1 VKLNRG
7 SFVLGHQLT
16 SDQLDARILN
26 YPTITVPERK
36 TTLNTSPVGIDRA
49 ILFDD
54 GAYNNRDIQLIIG
67 FEGKQ
72 ADSNIQKFLSALDT
86 GKYIDFQMY
95 SDPDYTYQVIR
106 QSTGTIARPTYSDSY
121 RELTITLSSAPYRYV
136 APAQA
141 PATITRTTLT
151 LVNPTNYVAKP
162 YIKIIGDNNVILRI
176 NGVEYNFTNVT
187 GSIELDSAMQNVWR
201 VNNGVMINENAKMA
215 VGPFPTL
222 KPGNN
227 TLWVSSGNATIEPR
241 WRTL

>member
-1 VKLNRG
+1 MERG

-36 TTLNTSPVGIDRA
+36 HMLNTTPVGIDRA

-72 ADSNIQKFLSALDT
+72 SNSNIQKFLSVLDT

-106 QSTGTIARPTYSDSY
+106 QSTGIIARPTYSDSY

-136 APAQA
+136 APVKA
-141 PATITRTTLT
+141 ATITTATST

-162 YIKIIGDNNVILRI
+162 YIKIVGDGGITLTV
-176 NGVEYNFTNVT
+176 NGVDYKFTNVT

-201 VNNGVMINENAKMA
+201 VNGNVLVNENAKMA

-222 KPGNN
+222 KPGSN
-227 TLWVSSGNATIEPR
+227 TIKLSTGTATIEPR

>member
-1 VKLNRG
+1 MERG

-26 YPTITVPERK
+26 YPTITIPERK
-36 TTLNTSPVGIDRA
+36 TTLNTTPVGIDRA

-54 GAYNNRDIQLIIG
+54 GAYNNRDIQLILG

-72 ADSNIQKFLSALDT
+72 ADSNIQNFLSALDT
-86 GKYIDFQMY
+86 GKYVDFQMY

-222 KPGNN
+222 RPGIN

>member
-1 VKLNRG
+1 MERG

-36 TTLNTSPVGIDRA
+36 HTLNTTPVGIDRA

-72 ADSNIQKFLSALDT
+72 SNSNIQKFLSALDT

-136 APAQA
+136 EPAQT
-141 PATITRTTLT
+141 ATITTNQST
-151 LVNPTNYVAKP
+151 LVNPTKYLAKP
-162 YIKIIGDNNVILRI
+162 YIRIVGDGAITLTV
-176 NGVEYNFTNVT
+176 NGVDYKFTNVT
-187 GSIELDSAMQNVWR
+187 GSIELDSAMQNVWW
-201 VNNGVMINENAKMA
+201 VNGGVMVNENAKMA
-215 VGPFPTL
+215 IGPFPTL
-222 KPGNN
+222 KPDNN
-227 TLWVSSGNATIEPR
+227 TVKVSTGTATIEPR

>member
-1 VKLNRG
+1 MNRG

>member
-1 VKLNRG
+1 MERG

-16 SDQLDARILN
+16 SDQLNARILN

-36 TTLNTSPVGIDRA
+36 MTLNTSPVGIDRA

-54 GAYNNRDIQLIIG
+54 GAYNNRDIQLILG

-136 APAQA
+136 APAPE
-141 PATITRTTLT
+141 PATITRSTLT

-162 YIKIIGDNNVILRI
+162 YIKIVGSGSITLTI

-215 VGPFPTL
+215 IGPFPTL

>member
-1 VKLNRG
+1 MNRG

-16 SDQLDARILN
+16 SDQLNARVLN

-72 ADSNIQKFLSALDT
+72 AESNIQKFLSALDT
-86 GKYIDFQMY
+86 GKYVDFQMY
-95 SDPDYTYQVIR
+95 SDPDYIYQVVR
-106 QSTGTIARPTYSDSY
+106 QSSGTIARPTYSDSY
-121 RELTITLSSAPYRYV
+121 RELTITLSSAPFRYV
-136 APAQA
+136 TPAET
-141 PATITRTTLT
+141 ATITTSASM
-151 LVNPTNYVAKP
+151 LVNPTNFVAKP
-162 YIKIIGDNNVILRI
+162 YIKIVGDGNITLNV
-176 NGVEYNFTNVT
+176 NGTPYKFANVT

-201 VNNGVMINENAKMA
+201 VNNTVMVNENAKMA
-215 VGPFPTL
+215 IGPFPTL
-222 KPGNN
+222 KPGKNA
-227 TLWVSSGNATIEPR
+227 VSLSAGTATIEPR

>member
-1 VKLNRG
+1 MN
-7 SFVLGHQLT
+7 
-16 SDQLDARILN
+16 
-26 YPTITVPERK
+26 
-36 TTLNTSPVGIDRA
+36 TTPVGIDRA

-72 ADSNIQKFLSALDT
+72 SNSNIQKFLSALDT

-106 QSTGTIARPTYSDSY
+106 QSTGIIARPTYSDSY

-136 APAQA
+136 APVKT
-141 PATITRTTLT
+141 ATITTATST

-162 YIKIIGDNNVILRI
+162 YIKIVGDGGITLTV
-176 NGVEYNFTNVT
+176 NGVDYKFTNVT

-201 VNNGVMINENAKMA
+201 VNGNVLVNENAKMA

-222 KPGNN
+222 KPGSN
-227 TLWVSSGNATIEPR
+227 TIKLSTGTATIEPR

>member
-1 VKLNRG
+1 MERG

-16 SDQLDARILN
+16 SDQLNARILN
-26 YPTITVPERK
+26 YPTIAVPERK
-36 TTLNTSPVGIDRA
+36 MMLNTSPVGIDRA

-72 ADSNIQKFLSALDT
+72 ADSNIQKFLSVLDT

-106 QSTGTIARPTYSDSY
+106 QSTGTIARPTYSDGY
-121 RELTITLSSAPYRYV
+121 RELTIMLSAAPYRYV
-136 APAQA
+136 APAQTE
-141 PATITRTTLT
+141 TITTLIST

-162 YIKIIGDNNVILRI
+162 YIKIVGSGSITLTI
-176 NGVEYNFTNVT
+176 NGTDYRFSNVT
-187 GSIELDSAMQNVWR
+187 GSIELDSAMQNVWHT
-201 VNNGVMINENAKMA
+201 NGKIIVNENAKMA
-215 VGPFPTL
+215 IGPFPTL

-227 TLWVSSGNATIEPR
+227 NINLSAGTATIEPR

>member
-1 VKLNRG
+1 MERG

-36 TTLNTSPVGIDRA
+36 TTLNTTPVGIDRA

-54 GAYNNRDIQLIIG
+54 GAYNNRDIQLILG

-72 ADSNIQKFLSALDT
+72 ADSNIQKFLSVLDT
-86 GKYIDFQMY
+86 GKYIDLQMY

-136 APAQA
+136 VPAKT
-141 PATITRTTLT
+141 ATITTTTST

-162 YIKIIGDNNVILRI
+162 YIKIVG
-176 NGVEYNFTNVT
+176 NGAITLTVNGIAYKFTDVK

-201 VNNGVMINENAKMA
+201 VDSGVMVNENAKMA
-215 VGPFPTL
+215 IGPFPTL

-227 TLWVSSGNATIEPR
+227 TIVLSAGTATIEMR

>member
-1 VKLNRG
+1 MERG

-16 SDQLDARILN
+16 SDQLNARLLN
-26 YPTITVPERK
+26 YPVITVPERK
-36 TTLNTSPVGIDRA
+36 TTLNTTPVGIDRA

-72 ADSNIQKFLSALDT
+72 ADNNIQKFLSALDT

-95 SDPDYTYQVIR
+95 SDSDYTYQVIR

-136 APAQA
+136 APAQTS
-141 PATITRTTLT
+141 TITTTQST

-162 YIKIIGDNNVILRI
+162 YIKIVG
-176 NGVEYNFTNVT
+176 NGAITLTVNGKAYKFTDVK
-187 GSIELDSAMQNVWR
+187 GSSELDSAMQNVWR
-201 VNNGVMINENAKMA
+201 VDSGIMVNENAKMA
-215 VGPFPTL
+215 IGPFPTF

-227 TLWVSSGNATIEPR
+227 TIVLSSGTATIEMR